1 MGVIRQGP
9 KLQGPFVFYLILKG
23 GASQMPGFVQ
33 LNYHEEMTQNIV
45 NDFKDRLKNPYY
57 LFSSKKQTVCTYY
70 NINMNES
77 TFDPGIKTHYVNF
90 GNESPLRFNKINKCF
105 LYGISGGE
113 LNAALGD
120 YGIESSEVGG
130 DCFTLP
136 NVFEPYPNDFF
147 SINYLDRDLLF
158 KVLAVTPER
167 LDNGAVFWKIEY
179 KLDQH
184 SFAEG
189 DIEDLVVQTQTMK
202 VQNYGTNHK
211 VLLTDEELQYEEDI
225 SESVTHLKTLY
236 RDLFYDSD
244 VQTFCFNEENG
255 ASFYD
260 PYMIEF
266 FIRHDIMAGV
276 EENYIYVTH
285 RTILSKYFN
294 LEYDHSIFK
303 AIETRRIDQVKGF
316 NNIFCGIGVEEPTSL
331 LSQHYH
337 TYYQMTYD
345 RYATITA
352 IQSFTVFST
361 DLVEHILDN
370 VLYEDNSKLI
380 YNIII
385 NYFNDTTSDISFV
398 NKAIELMDFANNKE
412 TFYLVP
418 FLIYILSN
426 SIDT

>member
-1 MGVIRQGP
+1 
-9 KLQGPFVFYLILKG
+9 
-23 GASQMPGFVQ
+23 MPGFVQ
-33 LNYHEEMTQNIV
+33 LNYHEELTQNLIK
-45 NDFKDRLKNPYY
+45 DFKDRLKNPYY

-70 NINMNES
+70 NINMNE
-77 TFDPGIKTHYVNF
+77 TTLDPGLQTHYNNF
-90 GNESPLRFNKINKCF
+90 GTDSPLRFNKINKCF

-120 YGIESSEVGG
+120 YGIEASEMSG

-136 NVFEPYPNDFF
+136 NVFEPYPNDYF

-158 KVLAVTPER
+158 KVLAVSPER
-167 LDNGAVFWKIEY
+167 LDNGAIFWKIEY

-189 DIEDLVVQTQTMK
+189 DIEDLVVFSQTMK

-211 VLLTDEELQYEEDI
+211 ILLTDEEIKYEED
-225 SESVTHLKTLY
+225 VTDTVSHLKTLY
-236 RDLFYDSD
+236 RDLFYDGN
-244 VQTFCFNEENG
+244 VQTFCFTESNG

-260 PYMIEF
+260 PFMIEF
-266 FIRHDIMAGV
+266 FIRHDIMSGT
-276 EENYIYVTH
+276 EENYIYITH

-303 AIETRRIDQVKGF
+303 AIETGRIDQVKGL
-316 NNIFCGIGVEEPTSL
+316 NNKFCGIGVEEPTSL

-337 TYYQMTYD
+337 TYYQMTYSK
-345 RYATITA
+345 YANISA
-352 IQSFTVFST
+352 IQSFTVFDT
-361 DLVEHILDN
+361 DLVEHIVDN
-370 VLYEDNSKLI
+370 VLYEDKTKMV

-385 NYFNDTTSDISFV
+385 NYFNGTESSSTYV
-398 NKAIELMDFANNKE
+398 NQAVEYMDFANNKD

-418 FLIYILSN
+418 FLIYILDKNLSLALE
-426 SIDT
+426 STDT